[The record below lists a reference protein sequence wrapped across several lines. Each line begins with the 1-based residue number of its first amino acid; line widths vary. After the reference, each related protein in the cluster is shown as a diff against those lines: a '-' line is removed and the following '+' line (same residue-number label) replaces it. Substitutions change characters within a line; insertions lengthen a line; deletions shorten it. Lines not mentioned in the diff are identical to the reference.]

1 MVASLKYLFLAL
13 LMRFRF
19 WREKG
24 RAKSSSFFESHIS
37 LLNLLVNWTLR
48 PLGQLID
55 FSVIFYISDD
65 SCKLLINLHLSV
77 RKSSLMR
84 KKVVLWSV
92 YMRDLVFAWLHLTF
106 SFFDG
111 TFGCILCDLFID
123 LLFLVVGPTSKL
135 TAIFIFLIIIFIF
148 LLSEYPIK
156 HLFLAVKDLFE
167 EPSLLP
173 FLHGTGTLILVN
185 QERLQL
191 GLLEPVP
198 PRLTLPSAT

>member
-1 MVASLKYLFLAL
+1 MSF
-13 LMRFRF
+13 RFR
-19 WREKG
+19 REKG
-24 RAKSSSFFESHIS
+24 RAKGPSFFESHIS

-48 PLGQLID
+48 PLCQLID
-55 FSVIFYISDD
+55 FSVIFDISYD

-77 RKSSLMR
+77 RKSSLLR
-84 KKVVLWSV
+84 KKVVVWSV
-92 YMRDLVFAWLHLTF
+92 FMRDLVFAWLHLTF

-111 TFGCILCDLFID
+111 SFGRILRDFL
-123 LLFLVVGPTSKL
+123 LYLFLIGHNCQF
-135 TAIFIFLIIIFIF
+135 TAIILILIFIF
-148 LLSEYPIK
+148 LLCEYPIK

-185 QERLQL
+185 QEGLQL

-198 PRLTLPSAT
+198 PRLTLASAT

>member
-1 MVASLKYLFLAL
+1 MSFS
-13 LMRFRF
+13 FR
-19 WREKG
+19 REKG
-24 RAKSSSFFESHIS
+24 RPKSSFFKCHIS
-37 LLNLLVNWTLR
+37 LLNLLVDWTLC

-65 SCKLLINLHLSV
+65 SCKLLIHLHLSV
-77 RKSSLMR
+77 RKSSLLR
-84 KKVVLWSV
+84 KKVVVRSV
-92 YMRDLVFAWLHLTF
+92 FLKDLVFAWLHLPF

-111 TFGCILCDLFID
+111 SFGRILRDFL
-123 LLFLVVGPTSKL
+123 LYLFLIGHNCQF
-135 TAIFIFLIIIFIF
+135 TAIILILIFIF

-173 FLHGTGTLILVN
+173 LLHGARTLILVN

-191 GLLEPVP
+191 GLLEPAP
-198 PRLTLPSAT
+198 PRFTLSSAT